1 MTDTRVSVGWVLIVI
16 FIFSLF
22 FLMPSSASGQD
33 VVQQEVARLM
43 SEQLTQEEI
52 VDRIS
57 SLGLSRADLRARLQ
71 AAGYDDMVPAM
82 ESYFDRSEGAINP
95 SSVSDSQSSQFVSA
109 LSEMGLISTVGDPD
123 YESTLDFL
131 ELDSLALDSMV
142 MDPVLSVF
150 GSSIFENITT
160 EFQPLNIGPVD
171 PDYLLGPGDQIQ
183 LFLTGEIELAYNL
196 DVTREGFIVIP
207 DVGQISVN
215 GLTLSSLGETLYP
228 RLSSVYSGVKRGPEA
243 TTRFHV
249 SLGRLRTNQI
259 FVIGEVSR
267 PGAYQMSPAATVFN
281 ALYSANGPR
290 GEGSMRSIQVR
301 RSGELTGE
309 LDVYDYLL
317 MGDASGDFRLEQG
330 DFIFVPLAGPQVSI
344 EGDVKRPA
352 IYEIKAGEGLLD
364 LIGFSGGL
372 TASAFSEKIQ
382 VDRILSPD
390 QRTPGR
396 DRVLVDVDLGNLTP
410 SEPFPLMDGDRIFV
424 ESVQDER
431 VGRVSSDGQVQR
443 PGDYQLLP
451 GMTVED
457 LISRSGGLRRDALE
471 NIAHLV
477 RLDVSDSSYVLT
489 QVALDAEGRANP
501 NVLLQDFDKIIIYAN
516 SSLKTRGS
524 VYLGGEVKNSSSYE
538 FYLGMTVED
547 LVLLGGGF
555 SPDADPSFVEVIRR
569 IDGNADQ
576 GIVSEI
582 LEVYF
587 EAGRIPQSSITGQ
600 LSSAENSSFPANGL
614 ILHPDDRVFVRRLEN
629 RRASSDVLVVG
640 EVSRPGAYPLSM
652 KTEKILDLIER
663 AGGLTSEA
671 DMAGVQITRDE
682 LTLGLDFQA
691 ALQNPGSL
699 DNLGIF
705 SGDSIFVPP
714 YNPVVTIQ
722 GAVVFESRSRWVPGF
737 KLGDYLNQAGGV
749 REDGDRSRSVV
760 TYSNNERRRSSK
772 FLFINSDPEIRP
784 GSTITVPQKM
794 EATGGFN
801 VDQWL
806 TRVMSMA
813 TVLVAV
819 ASMTGSP

>member
-1 MTDTRVSVGWVLIVI
+1 MMTDTRISVGWVPIVI

-22 FLMPSSASGQD
+22 SSMPSNANGQD
-33 VVQQEVARLM
+33 VVQQEVTRLM
-43 SEQLTQEEI
+43 TEELTQEEI

-57 SLGLSRADLRARLQ
+57 SLGLSRSDLRSRLQ
-71 AAGYDDMVPAM
+71 DAGYDNMLPTM
-82 ESYFDRSEGAINP
+82 EAYFDRAEGAINP
-95 SSVSDSQSSQFVSA
+95 RTVTDNQSSQFVSA
-109 LSEMGLISTVGDPD
+109 LSEMGLISSIEDLD
-123 YESTLDFL
+123 YESTLDSL
-131 ELDSLALDSMV
+131 QLDNLALDSMA
-142 MDPVLSVF
+142 MDLELPVF

-228 RLSSVYSGVKRGPEA
+228 RLSSVYSGVRRGPEA

-259 FVIGEVSR
+259 FVIGEVTR

-281 ALYSANGPR
+281 ALYSANGPG

-352 IYEIKAGEGLLD
+352 IYEIKTGEGLLD
-364 LIGFSGGL
+364 LIEFSGGL

-424 ESVQDER
+424 ESVQNER
-431 VGRVSSDGQVQR
+431 VGRVSSEGQVQR

-457 LISRSGGLRRDALE
+457 LISRSGGLRRDAFE

-477 RLDVSDSSYVLT
+477 RLEVSDSSYVLT

-501 NVLLQDFDKIIIYAN
+501 NMLLQDFDEIIVYAN
-516 SSLKTRGS
+516 SALKTKGL

-555 SPDADPSFVEVIRR
+555 SPNADLSFVEVVRR
-569 IDGNADQ
+569 IDGEQDQ
-576 GIVSEI
+576 VIISEV
-582 LEVYF
+582 LDVYF
-587 EAGRIPQSSITGQ
+587 EIGRIPLGSITGQ
-600 LSSAENSSFPANGL
+600 FASAEGSRFSASDL
-614 ILHPDDRVFVRRLEN
+614 ILQPEDRVFVRRLEN
-629 RRASSDVLVVG
+629 RRVSQDILVAG
-640 EVSRPGAYPLSM
+640 EVARPGAYSIIM
-652 KTEKILDLIER
+652 KTDRIIDLIER
-663 AGGLTSEA
+663 AGGLTREA
-671 DMAGVQITRDE
+671 DIAGVQITRDG
-682 LTLGLDFQA
+682 LTLGLDLET
-691 ALQNPGSL
+691 ALQNPGGP
-699 DNLGIF
+699 DNLGIL

-722 GAVVFESRSRWVPGF
+722 GAVEFESRARWVSG
-737 KLGDYLNQAGGV
+737 LNMGDYLDQAGGV

-760 TYSNNERRRSSK
+760 TYSNNERKRSSK

-784 GSTITVPQKM
+784 GSIITVPQKM
-794 EATGGFN
+794 EATEGFN

-819 ASMTGSP
+819 ASMTP